1 MNLGKSLFSL
11 CAGLLMCACGE
22 VYVSQPVGDEPLA
35 LNDSWS
41 GTWISDGDILHTNVV
56 DAESG
61 LLQAAWIELNEDGFK
76 LEQYPVEARRSGEH
90 MFINVLIEEEDGQGY
105 IWALVRKESDD
116 EILLWSPDTRKFAAL
131 VRDGAIPGR
140 MQEPGNPD
148 NDSVVLEKLEGEYLE
163 RTVDPASGLLDW
175 QNPMALERLL
185 N

>member
-76 LEQYPVEARRSGEH
+76 LEQYPVEARRSGKH

-105 IWALVRKESDD
+105 IWALVRKGSDD